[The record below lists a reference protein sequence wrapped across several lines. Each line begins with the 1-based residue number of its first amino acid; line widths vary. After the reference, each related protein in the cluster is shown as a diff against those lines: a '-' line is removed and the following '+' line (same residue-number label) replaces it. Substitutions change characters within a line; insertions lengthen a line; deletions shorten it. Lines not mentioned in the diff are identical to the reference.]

1 MNLRH
6 QSLLA
11 TLAVS
16 AFSFAQPGTCAAESY
31 AIDPIHTRVV
41 FRVMH
46 AGFSPSIGTLSR
58 PTGTIIYDEK
68 NVSASSVHIDLDLAS
83 LDMGDAA
90 WNRKVASDFLLTQK
104 YPTASF
110 RSTAVQ
116 LITENLLQVSGDLRV
131 AGGSTP
137 VNFNVVINAHKRHP
151 LTLKKTLGMQ
161 ASTDFSRQALGINAW
176 SSVVGDRVHLD
187 VSIEAIRTNTKPDED
202 KP

>member
-6 QSLLA
+6 QLLLA

-16 AFSFAQPGTCAAESY
+16 AFSFAPPAACAAESY

-58 PTGTIIYDEK
+58 PTGTIFYDEK
-68 NVSASSVHIDLDLAS
+68 NVSASSVRVDLDLAS

-90 WNRKVASDFLLTQK
+90 WNRKVASDFLATQK

-116 LITENLLQVSGDLRV
+116 PVSGNLLQVSGDLRV
-131 AGGSTP
+131 AGGSIP
-137 VNFNVVINAHKRHP
+137 VTFTVVINAHKRHP

-161 ASTDFSRQALGINAW
+161 ASTDFSRRALGIDAW
-176 SSVVGDRVHLD
+176 SSLVGDHIHLD
-187 VSIEAIRTNTKPDED
+187 VSIEATRTNTDPEED
-202 KP
+202 TP